1 MIKISPPRTMN
12 VSRTHPS
19 DDVFLSGVKW
29 MTIQQT
35 VKSAVV
41 ELPAQWC
48 NNTHGQCH
56 AMGTVSNKPRLWE
69 QTSIC

>member
-1 MIKISPPRTMN
+1 MIQISPPRTMN
-12 VSRTHPS
+12 VSRTLPS
-19 DDVFLSGVKW
+19 DVFQSGVKW

-35 VKSAVV
+35 IKSDMV
-41 ELPAQWC
+41 ELLAQWC